1 MTDATRSSAP
11 PTTSTAMRELTF
23 RGVVLGAIITLLF
36 TAANVYLGLKIGL
49 TFATSI
55 PAAVISMAV
64 LRLFKDSTI
73 LENNIVQTIASAAG
87 TLAAIIFVLPGLV
100 MIGWWQGFPF
110 FTTAAITMFGGV
122 LGVLFSVPLRRALVV
137 DTVLPYPEG
146 RAAAE
151 VLKVGAG
158 SREGGA
164 ESARG
169 LGIIVVNALVS
180 AGFAILTQTK
190 LVAAE
195 AATWFRVG
203 AGATGISGGLSF
215 ALLGAGHLVGISV
228 GMAMFA
234 GVVIG
239 WWILLPILTAGG
251 SVTGT
256 AEVIATTVF
265 RSDVRFF
272 GAGVIG
278 VAAIWTLLKIAGP
291 VVGGVRSA
299 LAASASRRGG
309 AVLAL
314 EDRDIPIGF
323 VGAASLAM
331 LVPIGILLWTVLEGG
346 PLEAS
351 AIGLIAGSLVFILV
365 IGLVIAAVCGYM
377 AGLIG
382 ASNSPVSGIGILA
395 ILAASIL
402 LVAWFGRA
410 VEPGTTQA
418 LVAYGLIVTGVVF
431 GIATISNDNLQDLK
445 TGQLVGATPWKQ
457 QVALLIGVVFGSI
470 VVPPVLN
477 LLGSTLG
484 FAGAPGAGPNALAAP
499 QAALISA
506 LAKGVLGGNL
516 NWAMI
521 GYGAITGVAVIA
533 LDELLGKAGKLRLP
547 PLGVG
552 LGVYLPMAVTLPVT
566 IGAVVGFA
574 YDRWADRARDPE
586 LAKRMG
592 VLTATGM
599 IVGESLWGVGFAGIV
614 YMTNEETPL
623 ALVGDGFAPIALV
636 GGTLLFAVLTGI
648 LYRRTKAASGRTP
661 RRRRRL
667 GHRIAAS
674 MSVILTNAKPIEL
687 SAMP

>member
-1 MTDATRSSAP
+1 MTDATRGVSETGP
-11 PTTSTAMRELTF
+11 ETSMRELTF

-64 LRLFKDSTI
+64 LRLFKNSTI

-158 SREGGA
+158 SREGGE

-228 GMAMFA
+228 GMAMFT

-239 WWILLPILTAGG
+239 WWILLPILTSAG

-299 LAASASRRGG
+299 LAASAAKRGG
-309 AVLAL
+309 EVLAL
-314 EDRDIPIGF
+314 EERDIPIGI
-323 VGAASLAM
+323 VGIASLAM
-331 LVPIGILLWTVLEGG
+331 LVPIGILLWTVLQGG

-351 AIGLIAGSLVFILV
+351 AVGLIAGSLAFILV

-402 LVAWFGRA
+402 LVSWFGRA

-521 GYGAITGVAVIA
+521 GYGAMTGVAVIA

-566 IGAVVGFA
+566 IGAVVGYA

-586 LAKRMG
+586 LARRMG

-614 YMTNEETPL
+614 YLTNQETPL
-623 ALVGDGFAPIALV
+623 ALVGEGFVPIALV
-636 GGTLLFAVLTGI
+636 GGTLLFALLTWVM
-648 LYRRTKAASGRTP
+648 YRRTMAASR
-661 RRRRRL
+661 
-667 GHRIAAS
+667 
-674 MSVILTNAKPIEL
+674 
-687 SAMP
+687 

>member
-1 MTDATRSSAP
+1 MTDATRGVTDTGP
-11 PTTSTAMRELTF
+11 ETSMRELTF
-23 RGVVLGAIITLLF
+23 RGIVLGGIITLLF

-158 SREGGA
+158 SREGGE

-169 LGIIVVNALVS
+169 LGIIVANAVVS

-190 LVAAE
+190 LAAAE

-239 WWILLPILTAGG
+239 WWILLPILTSGVVGGG

-256 AEVIATTVF
+256 AEVIANTVF

-299 LAASASRRGG
+299 LAASAAKRGG
-309 AVLAL
+309 EVLAL
-314 EDRDIPIGF
+314 EERDIPIGI
-323 VGAASLAM
+323 VGIGSLAM
-331 LVPIGILLWTVLEGG
+331 LVPIGILLWTVLQGG

-402 LVAWFGRA
+402 LASWFGRA

-418 LVAYGLIVTGVVF
+418 LVAYGLIVTGIVF

-521 GYGAITGVAVIA
+521 GYGALTGVVVIA
-533 LDELLGKAGKLRLP
+533 VDELLGKAGKLRLP

-552 LGVYLPMAVTLPVT
+552 LGVYLPMSVTLPVT

-614 YMTNEETPL
+614 YLTNKETPL
-623 ALVGDGFAPIALV
+623 ALVGDGFASVALI
-636 GGTLLFAVLTGI
+636 GGTVLFAVLTWVM
-648 LYRRTKAASGRTP
+648 YRRTMAASR
-661 RRRRRL
+661 
-667 GHRIAAS
+667 
-674 MSVILTNAKPIEL
+674 
-687 SAMP
+687 

>member
-1 MTDATRSSAP
+1 MTDATRGVSETGP
-11 PTTSTAMRELTF
+11 ETSMRELTF
-23 RGVVLGAIITLLF
+23 RGIVLGGIITLLF

-64 LRLFKDSTI
+64 LRAFKDSTI

-158 SREGGA
+158 SREGGE

-169 LGIIVVNALVS
+169 LGIIVVNAIVS

-239 WWILLPILTAGG
+239 WWILLPILTSGG

-299 LAASASRRGG
+299 LAASAAKRGG
-309 AVLAL
+309 VVLAL
-314 EDRDIPIGF
+314 EERDIPIGI
-323 VGAASLAM
+323 VGIASLAM
-331 LVPIGILLWTVLEGG
+331 LVPIGILLWTVLQGG

-351 AIGLIAGSLVFILV
+351 AVGLIAGSLLFILV

-402 LVAWFGRA
+402 LVSWFGRA

-418 LVAYGLIVTGVVF
+418 LVAYGLIVTGIVF

-521 GYGAITGVAVIA
+521 GYGALTGVLVILA
-533 LDELLGKAGKLRLP
+533 DELLGKAGKLRLP

-552 LGVYLPMAVTLPVT
+552 LGVYLPMSVTLPVT

-614 YMTNEETPL
+614 YLTNKETPL
-623 ALVGDGFAPIALV
+623 ALVGDGFASVALV
-636 GGTLLFAVLTGI
+636 GGTLLFAVLTWVM
-648 LYRRTKAASGRTP
+648 YRRTMAASR
-661 RRRRRL
+661 
-667 GHRIAAS
+667 
-674 MSVILTNAKPIEL
+674 
-687 SAMP
+687 

>member
-11 PTTSTAMRELTF
+11 PTTPTTPTTIRELTF

-323 VGAASLAM
+323 VGVASLAM

-648 LYRRTKAASGRTP
+648 LYRRTKAASR
-661 RRRRRL
+661 
-667 GHRIAAS
+667 
-674 MSVILTNAKPIEL
+674 
-687 SAMP
+687 

>member
-1 MTDATRSSAP
+1 MTDATRGVSETGP
-11 PTTSTAMRELTF
+11 ETSMRELTF

-110 FTTAAITMFGGV
+110 LTTAAITMFGGV

-158 SREGGA
+158 SREGGE

-228 GMAMFA
+228 GMAMFT

-239 WWILLPILTAGG
+239 WWILLPILTSAG

-299 LAASASRRGG
+299 LAASAAKRGG
-309 AVLAL
+309 EVLAL
-314 EDRDIPIGF
+314 EERDIPIGI
-323 VGAASLAM
+323 VGIASLAM
-331 LVPIGILLWTVLEGG
+331 LVPIGILLWTVLQGG

-351 AIGLIAGSLVFILV
+351 AIGLIAGSLAFILV

-402 LVAWFGRA
+402 LVSWFGRA

-521 GYGAITGVAVIA
+521 GYGAMTGVAVIA

-566 IGAVVGFA
+566 IGAVVGYA

-586 LAKRMG
+586 LARRMG

-614 YMTNEETPL
+614 YLTNQETPL
-623 ALVGDGFAPIALV
+623 ALVGEGFVPIALV
-636 GGTLLFAVLTGI
+636 GGTLLFALLTWVM
-648 LYRRTKAASGRTP
+648 YRRTMAASQ
-661 RRRRRL
+661 
-667 GHRIAAS
+667 
-674 MSVILTNAKPIEL
+674 
-687 SAMP
+687 

>member
-1 MTDATRSSAP
+1 MTDATRGVSETGP
-11 PTTSTAMRELTF
+11 ETSMRELTF

-158 SREGGA
+158 SREGGE

-228 GMAMFA
+228 GMAMFT

-239 WWILLPILTAGG
+239 WWILLPILTSAG

-299 LAASASRRGG
+299 LAASAAKRGG
-309 AVLAL
+309 EVLAL
-314 EDRDIPIGF
+314 EERDIPIGI
-323 VGAASLAM
+323 VGIASLAM
-331 LVPIGILLWTVLEGG
+331 LVPIGILLWTVLHGG

-351 AIGLIAGSLVFILV
+351 AVGLIAGSLAFILV

-402 LVAWFGRA
+402 LVSWFGRA

-521 GYGAITGVAVIA
+521 GYGAMTGVAVIA

-566 IGAVVGFA
+566 IGAVVGYA

-586 LAKRMG
+586 LARRMG

-614 YMTNEETPL
+614 YLTNQETPL
-623 ALVGDGFAPIALV
+623 ALVGEGFVPFALV
-636 GGTLLFAVLTGI
+636 GGTLLFALLTWVM
-648 LYRRTKAASGRTP
+648 YRRTMAASR
-661 RRRRRL
+661 
-667 GHRIAAS
+667 
-674 MSVILTNAKPIEL
+674 
-687 SAMP
+687 

>member
-1 MTDATRSSAP
+1 
-11 PTTSTAMRELTF
+11 MRELTF

-158 SREGGA
+158 SREGGE

-228 GMAMFA
+228 GMAMFT

-239 WWILLPILTAGG
+239 WWILLPILTSAG

-299 LAASASRRGG
+299 LAASAAKRGG
-309 AVLAL
+309 EVLAL
-314 EDRDIPIGF
+314 EERDIPIGI
-323 VGAASLAM
+323 VGIASLAM
-331 LVPIGILLWTVLEGG
+331 LVPIGILLWTVLQGG

-351 AIGLIAGSLVFILV
+351 AIGLIAGSLAFILV

-402 LVAWFGRA
+402 LVSWFGRA

-521 GYGAITGVAVIA
+521 GYGAMTGVAVIA

-566 IGAVVGFA
+566 IGAVVGYA

-586 LAKRMG
+586 LARRMG

-614 YMTNEETPL
+614 YLTNQETPL
-623 ALVGDGFAPIALV
+623 ALVGEAFVPIALV
-636 GGTLLFAVLTGI
+636 GGTLLFALLTWVM
-648 LYRRTKAASGRTP
+648 YRRTMAASR
-661 RRRRRL
+661 
-667 GHRIAAS
+667 
-674 MSVILTNAKPIEL
+674 
-687 SAMP
+687 

>member
-1 MTDATRSSAP
+1 MTDATRGVTDTGP
-11 PTTSTAMRELTF
+11 ETSMRELTF
-23 RGVVLGAIITLLF
+23 RGIVLGGIITLLF

-158 SREGGA
+158 SREGGE

-169 LGIIVVNALVS
+169 LGIIVANAVVS

-190 LVAAE
+190 LAAAE

-239 WWILLPILTAGG
+239 WWILLPILTSGG

-299 LAASASRRGG
+299 LAASAAKRGG
-309 AVLAL
+309 EVLAL
-314 EDRDIPIGF
+314 EERDIPIGI
-323 VGAASLAM
+323 VGIGSLAM
-331 LVPIGILLWTVLEGG
+331 LVPIGILLWTVLQGG

-402 LVAWFGRA
+402 LVSWFGRA

-418 LVAYGLIVTGVVF
+418 LVAYGLIVTGIVF

-521 GYGAITGVAVIA
+521 GYGALTGVVVIA
-533 LDELLGKAGKLRLP
+533 VDELLGKAGKLRLP

-552 LGVYLPMAVTLPVT
+552 LGVYLPMSVTLPVT

-614 YMTNEETPL
+614 YLTNQETPL
-623 ALVGDGFAPIALV
+623 ALVGDGFASVALV
-636 GGTLLFAVLTGI
+636 GGTLLFAALTWVM
-648 LYRRTKAASGRTP
+648 YRRTMAASR
-661 RRRRRL
+661 
-667 GHRIAAS
+667 
-674 MSVILTNAKPIEL
+674 
-687 SAMP
+687 

>member
-1 MTDATRSSAP
+1 MTDATRGVTDTGP
-11 PTTSTAMRELTF
+11 ETSMRELTF
-23 RGVVLGAIITLLF
+23 RGIVLGGIITLLF

-64 LRLFKDSTI
+64 LQLFKDSTI

-158 SREGGA
+158 SREGGE

-169 LGIIVVNALVS
+169 LSIIVANAVVS

-239 WWILLPILTAGG
+239 WWILLPILTSGG

-256 AEVIATTVF
+256 AEVIANTVF

-299 LAASASRRGG
+299 LAASAAKRGG
-309 AVLAL
+309 EVLAL
-314 EDRDIPIGF
+314 EERDIPIGI
-323 VGAASLAM
+323 VGIGSLAM
-331 LVPIGILLWTVLEGG
+331 LVPIGILLWTVLQGG

-402 LVAWFGRA
+402 LVSWFGRA

-418 LVAYGLIVTGVVF
+418 LVAYGLIVTGIVF

-521 GYGAITGVAVIA
+521 GYGALTGVVVIA
-533 LDELLGKAGKLRLP
+533 VDELLGKAGKLRLP

-552 LGVYLPMAVTLPVT
+552 LGVYLPMSVTLPVT

-614 YMTNEETPL
+614 YLTNQETPL
-623 ALVGDGFAPIALV
+623 ALVGDGFASVALI
-636 GGTLLFAVLTGI
+636 GGTLLFAVLTWVM
-648 LYRRTKAASGRTP
+648 YRRTMAASR
-661 RRRRRL
+661 
-667 GHRIAAS
+667 
-674 MSVILTNAKPIEL
+674 
-687 SAMP
+687 

>member
-1 MTDATRSSAP
+1 MTDATRGVSETGP
-11 PTTSTAMRELTF
+11 ETSMRELTF

-158 SREGGA
+158 SREGGE

-228 GMAMFA
+228 GMAMFT

-239 WWILLPILTAGG
+239 WWILLPILTSAG

-299 LAASASRRGG
+299 LAASAAKRGG
-309 AVLAL
+309 EVLAL
-314 EDRDIPIGF
+314 EERDIPIGI
-323 VGAASLAM
+323 VGIASLAM
-331 LVPIGILLWTVLEGG
+331 LVPIGILLWTVLQGG

-351 AIGLIAGSLVFILV
+351 AVGLIAGSLAFILV

-402 LVAWFGRA
+402 LVSWFGRA

-521 GYGAITGVAVIA
+521 GYGAMTGVAVIA

-566 IGAVVGFA
+566 IGAVVGYA

-586 LAKRMG
+586 LARRMG

-614 YMTNEETPL
+614 YLTNQETPL
-623 ALVGDGFAPIALV
+623 ALVGEGFVPIALV
-636 GGTLLFAVLTGI
+636 GGTLLFALLTWVM
-648 LYRRTKAASGRTP
+648 YRRTMAASR
-661 RRRRRL
+661 
-667 GHRIAAS
+667 
-674 MSVILTNAKPIEL
+674 
-687 SAMP
+687 

>member
-1 MTDATRSSAP
+1 MTDATRGVTDTGP
-11 PTTSTAMRELTF
+11 ETSMRELTF
-23 RGVVLGAIITLLF
+23 RGIVLGGIITLLF

-158 SREGGA
+158 SREGGE

-169 LGIIVVNALVS
+169 LGIIVANAVVS

-190 LVAAE
+190 LAAAE

-239 WWILLPILTAGG
+239 WWILLPILTSGG

-299 LAASASRRGG
+299 LAASAAKRGG
-309 AVLAL
+309 EVLAL
-314 EDRDIPIGF
+314 EERDIPIGI
-323 VGAASLAM
+323 VGIGSLAM
-331 LVPIGILLWTVLEGG
+331 LVPIGILLWTVLQGG

-402 LVAWFGRA
+402 LVSWFGRA

-418 LVAYGLIVTGVVF
+418 LVAYGLIVTGIVF

-521 GYGAITGVAVIA
+521 GYGALTGVVVIA
-533 LDELLGKAGKLRLP
+533 VDELLGKAGKLRLP

-552 LGVYLPMAVTLPVT
+552 LGVYLPMSVTLPVT

-614 YMTNEETPL
+614 YLTNQETPL
-623 ALVGDGFAPIALV
+623 ALVGDGFASVALV
-636 GGTLLFAVLTGI
+636 GGTVLFAVLTWVM
-648 LYRRTKAASGRTP
+648 YRRTMTASR
-661 RRRRRL
+661 
-667 GHRIAAS
+667 
-674 MSVILTNAKPIEL
+674 
-687 SAMP
+687 

>member
-1 MTDATRSSAP
+1 MTDATRGVSDTGP
-11 PTTSTAMRELTF
+11 ETSMRELTF
-23 RGVVLGAIITLLF
+23 RGIVLGGIITLLF

-158 SREGGA
+158 SREGGE

-169 LGIIVVNALVS
+169 LGIIVANAVVS

-190 LVAAE
+190 LAAAE

-239 WWILLPILTAGG
+239 WWILLPILTSAG

-256 AEVIATTVF
+256 AEVIANTVF
-265 RSDVRFF
+265 SSDVRFF

-299 LAASASRRGG
+299 LAASAAKRGG
-309 AVLAL
+309 EVLAL
-314 EDRDIPIGF
+314 EERDIPIGI
-323 VGAASLAM
+323 VGIGSLAM
-331 LVPIGILLWTVLEGG
+331 LVPIGILLWTVLQGG

-402 LVAWFGRA
+402 LVSWFGRA
-410 VEPGTTQA
+410 VEPGTAQA
-418 LVAYGLIVTGVVF
+418 LVAYGLIVTGIVF

-484 FAGAPGAGPNALAAP
+484 FAGAPGAGSNALAAP

-521 GYGAITGVAVIA
+521 GYGALTGVLVIA
-533 LDELLGKAGKLRLP
+533 VDELLGKAGKLRLP

-552 LGVYLPMAVTLPVT
+552 LGVYLPMSVTLPVT

-614 YMTNEETPL
+614 YLTNKETPL
-623 ALVGDGFAPIALV
+623 ALVGDGFASVALV
-636 GGTLLFAVLTGI
+636 GGTLLFAVLTWVM
-648 LYRRTKAASGRTP
+648 YRRTMAASR
-661 RRRRRL
+661 
-667 GHRIAAS
+667 
-674 MSVILTNAKPIEL
+674 
-687 SAMP
+687 

>member
-1 MTDATRSSAP
+1 MTDATRGVSETGP
-11 PTTSTAMRELTF
+11 ETSMRELTF

-158 SREGGA
+158 SREGGE

-228 GMAMFA
+228 GMAMFT

-239 WWILLPILTAGG
+239 WWILLPILTSAG

-299 LAASASRRGG
+299 LAASAAKRGG
-309 AVLAL
+309 EVLAL
-314 EDRDIPIGF
+314 EERDIPIGI
-323 VGAASLAM
+323 VGIASLAM
-331 LVPIGILLWTVLEGG
+331 LVPIGILLWTVLQGG

-351 AIGLIAGSLVFILV
+351 AVGLIAGSLAFILV

-402 LVAWFGRA
+402 LVSWFGRA

-521 GYGAITGVAVIA
+521 GYGAMTGVAVIA
-533 LDELLGKAGKLRLP
+533 LDELLGKAGRLRLP

-566 IGAVVGFA
+566 IGAVVGYA

-586 LAKRMG
+586 LARRMG

-614 YMTNEETPL
+614 YLTNQETPL
-623 ALVGDGFAPIALV
+623 ALVGEGFVPIALV
-636 GGTLLFAVLTGI
+636 GGTLLFALLTWVM
-648 LYRRTKAASGRTP
+648 YRRTMAVSR
-661 RRRRRL
+661 
-667 GHRIAAS
+667 
-674 MSVILTNAKPIEL
+674 
-687 SAMP
+687 

>member
-1 MTDATRSSAP
+1 MTDATRGVTDTGP
-11 PTTSTAMRELTF
+11 ETSMRELTF
-23 RGVVLGAIITLLF
+23 RGIVLGGIITLLF

-64 LRLFKDSTI
+64 LRAFKDSTI

-158 SREGGA
+158 SREGGE

-169 LGIIVVNALVS
+169 LGIIVANAVVS

-190 LVAAE
+190 LAAAE

-239 WWILLPILTAGG
+239 WWILLPILTSAG

-256 AEVIATTVF
+256 AEVIANTVF

-299 LAASASRRGG
+299 LAASAAKRGG
-309 AVLAL
+309 EVLAL
-314 EDRDIPIGF
+314 EERDIPIGI
-323 VGAASLAM
+323 VGIGSLAM
-331 LVPIGILLWTVLEGG
+331 LVPIGILLWTVLQGG

-351 AIGLIAGSLVFILV
+351 AVGLIAGSLVFILV

-402 LVAWFGRA
+402 LVSWFGRA

-418 LVAYGLIVTGVVF
+418 LVAYGLIVTGIVF

-484 FAGAPGAGPNALAAP
+484 FAGAPGARPNALAAP

-506 LAKGVLGGNL
+506 LARGVLGGNL

-521 GYGAITGVAVIA
+521 GYGALTGVVVIA
-533 LDELLGKAGKLRLP
+533 VDDLLGKAGKLRLP

-552 LGVYLPMAVTLPVT
+552 LGVYLPMSVTLPVT

-614 YMTNEETPL
+614 YLTNKETPL
-623 ALVGDGFAPIALV
+623 ALVGDGFASVVLV
-636 GGTLLFAVLTGI
+636 GGTVLFAVLTWVM
-648 LYRRTKAASGRTP
+648 YRRTVAASR
-661 RRRRRL
+661 
-667 GHRIAAS
+667 
-674 MSVILTNAKPIEL
+674 
-687 SAMP
+687 

>member
-1 MTDATRSSAP
+1 
-11 PTTSTAMRELTF
+11 MRELTF

-158 SREGGA
+158 SREGGE

-228 GMAMFA
+228 GMAMFT

-239 WWILLPILTAGG
+239 WWILLPILTSAG

-299 LAASASRRGG
+299 LAASAAKRGG
-309 AVLAL
+309 EVLAL
-314 EDRDIPIGF
+314 EERDIPIGI
-323 VGAASLAM
+323 VGIASLAM
-331 LVPIGILLWTVLEGG
+331 LVPIGILLWTVLQGG

-351 AIGLIAGSLVFILV
+351 AVGLIAGSLAFILV

-402 LVAWFGRA
+402 LVSWFGRA

-521 GYGAITGVAVIA
+521 GYGAMTGVAVIA
-533 LDELLGKAGKLRLP
+533 LDELLGKAGRLRLP

-566 IGAVVGFA
+566 IGAVVGYA

-586 LAKRMG
+586 LARRMG

-614 YMTNEETPL
+614 YLTNQETPL
-623 ALVGDGFAPIALV
+623 ALVGEGFVPFALV
-636 GGTLLFAVLTGI
+636 GGTLLFALLTWVM
-648 LYRRTKAASGRTP
+648 YRRTMAASR
-661 RRRRRL
+661 
-667 GHRIAAS
+667 
-674 MSVILTNAKPIEL
+674 
-687 SAMP
+687 

>member
-1 MTDATRSSAP
+1 MTDATRGVTDTGP
-11 PTTSTAMRELTF
+11 ETSMRELTF
-23 RGVVLGAIITLLF
+23 RGIVLGGIITLLF

-137 DTVLPYPEG
+137 DTLLPYPEG

-158 SREGGA
+158 SREGGE

-169 LGIIVVNALVS
+169 LGIIVANAVVS

-190 LVAAE
+190 LAAAE

-239 WWILLPILTAGG
+239 WWILLPILTSGG

-256 AEVIATTVF
+256 AEVIANTVF

-299 LAASASRRGG
+299 LAASAAKRGG
-309 AVLAL
+309 EVLAL
-314 EDRDIPIGF
+314 EERDIPIGI
-323 VGAASLAM
+323 VGIGSLAM
-331 LVPIGILLWTVLEGG
+331 LVPIGILLWTVLLGG

-402 LVAWFGRA
+402 LVSWFGRA

-418 LVAYGLIVTGVVF
+418 LVAYGLIVTGIVF

-521 GYGAITGVAVIA
+521 AYGALTGVLVIA
-533 LDELLGKAGKLRLP
+533 VDELLGKAGKLRLP

-552 LGVYLPMAVTLPVT
+552 LGVYLPMSVTLPVT

-614 YMTNEETPL
+614 YLTNKETPL
-623 ALVGDGFAPIALV
+623 AIVGDGFASVALV
-636 GGTLLFAVLTGI
+636 GGTLLFAVLTWVM
-648 LYRRTKAASGRTP
+648 YRRTMAASR
-661 RRRRRL
+661 
-667 GHRIAAS
+667 
-674 MSVILTNAKPIEL
+674 
-687 SAMP
+687 